1 MMPDS
6 AHYDPPR
13 LIAVEGP
20 LRVGK
25 STLASLLADR
35 LGASVLADIENNPFL
50 DRFYRGKSGAG
61 FAAQLYFLMERY
73 RQWHTLDLAST
84 AHKLVISDYLFEKD
98 KIYAYLNLNDA
109 ELKLYED
116 YYALLA
122 EQVPIPDLVIYLQAK
137 PETLRVRIGLKNV
150 AVEREVSD
158 EYLEELV
165 EAYDHFFHHYKASD
179 LLVVEASE
187 MDFVRRNADLDELLK
202 RLRQPVRGT
211 QYFLPLR
218 SASAD

>member
-1 MMPDS
+1 MPDLV
-6 AHYDPPR
+6 HYDPPR

-35 LGASVLADIENNPFL
+35 LGASVLADIEDNPFL

-61 FAAQLYFLMERY
+61 FAAQLYFLMKRY
-73 RQWHTLDLAST
+73 RQWHKLDLAST

-150 AVEREVSD
+150 AMEREVSD

-187 MDFVRRNADLDELLK
+187 MDFVHRNADLDELLK

>member
-1 MMPDS
+1 MPDP
-6 AHYDPPR
+6 AHSDPPR
-13 LIAVEGP
+13 FIAVEGP
-20 LRVGK
+20 MRVGK
-25 STLASLLADR
+25 STLAGMLAKELR
-35 LGASVLADIENNPFL
+35 GTVLADIEDNPFL
-50 DRFYRGKSGAG
+50 DRFYRGKSGAA

-73 RQWHTLDLAST
+73 RQCHRLDLSST
-84 AHKLVISDYLFEKD
+84 AQGLVISDYLFEKD
-98 KIYAYLNLNDA
+98 KIYAYLNLSDA

-137 PETLRVRIGLKNV
+137 PETLRLRIGLKNV
-150 AVEREVSD
+150 AVEHEISD

-165 EAYDHFFHHYKASD
+165 EAYDHFFHHYKATD
-179 LLVVEASE
+179 LLVVQASE
-187 MDFVRRNADLDELLK
+187 MDFVHRSADLDELVK

-218 SASAD
+218 SANAD

>member
-1 MMPDS
+1 MPDL

-13 LIAVEGP
+13 FIAIEGP
-20 LRVGK
+20 MRVGK
-25 STLASLLADR
+25 STLAGLLADR
-35 LGASVLADIENNPFL
+35 LHASVLSDIEDNPFL

-73 RQWHTLDLAST
+73 RQWHALDLSST
-84 AHKLVISDYLFEKD
+84 AHRLVISDYLFEKD

-122 EQVPIPDLVIYLQAK
+122 EQVPIPDLVIYLQTKA
-137 PETLRVRIGLKNV
+137 ETLRVRIGLKNV
-150 AVEREVSD
+150 AMEHEVSD

-165 EAYDHFFHHYKASD
+165 QAYDHFFHHYKASD

-187 MDFVRRNADLDELLK
+187 MDFVHRNADLEELLK

-218 SASAD
+218 SATAD

>member
-1 MMPDS
+1 MPDL
-6 AHYDPPR
+6 AQYDPPR
-13 LIAVEGP
+13 FIAIEGP
-20 LRVGK
+20 MRVGK
-25 STLASLLADR
+25 STLASLLAEK
-35 LGASVLADIENNPFL
+35 LHASLLADIEDNPFL

-73 RQWHTLDLAST
+73 RQWHALDVSST
-84 AHKLVISDYLFEKD
+84 ANRIVISDYLFEKD
-98 KIYAYLNLNDA
+98 KIYAYLNLTDA

-116 YYALLA
+116 YYALLS
-122 EQVPIPDLVIYLQAK
+122 EQVPIPDLVVYLQAK
-137 PETLRVRIGLKNV
+137 AETLRVRIGLKN
-150 AVEREVSD
+150 APMEHEISD

-165 EAYDHFFHHYKASD
+165 QAYDHFFHHYKSSD

-187 MDFVRRNADLDELLK
+187 MDFVHRNADLEELLK
-202 RLRQPVRGT
+202 RLHQPVRGT

>member
-1 MMPDS
+1 MPDLL
-6 AHYDPPR
+6 HYDPPR

-35 LGASVLADIENNPFL
+35 LGASVLADIEDNPFL

-116 YYALLA
+116 YYGLLA

-150 AVEREVSD
+150 AMEREVSD
-158 EYLEELV
+158 EYLEELL

-187 MDFVRRNADLDELLK
+187 MDFVHRNADLEELLK

-218 SASAD
+218 SAGAD

>member
-1 MMPDS
+1 MTVRVQ
-6 AHYDPPR
+6 YDPPR
-13 LIAVEGP
+13 FIAVEGP
-20 LRVGK
+20 MRVGK
-25 STLASLLADR
+25 STLAGLLADR
-35 LGASVLADIENNPFL
+35 LQASVLSDIEDNPFL

-61 FAAQLYFLMERY
+61 FATQLYFLIERY
-73 RQWHTLDLAST
+73 RQWHALDLTST
-84 AHKLVISDYLFEKD
+84 AHRLVISDYLFEKD

-109 ELKLYED
+109 ELKLYEN

-137 PETLRVRIGLKNV
+137 AETLRVRIGLKNV
-150 AVEREVSD
+150 VREHEVSD

-165 EAYDHFFHHYKASD
+165 QAYDHFFHHYKATD

-187 MDFVRRNADLDELLK
+187 MDFIHRNADLEELLR

-218 SASAD
+218 SATAD

>member
-1 MMPDS
+1 MPDLL
-6 AHYDPPR
+6 HYDPPR

-35 LGASVLADIENNPFL
+35 LGASVLADIEDNPFL

-73 RQWHTLDLAST
+73 RQWHRLDLAST

-122 EQVPIPDLVIYLQAK
+122 EQVPIPDLVIYLQSK

-150 AVEREVSD
+150 AMEREVSD

-187 MDFVRRNADLDELLK
+187 MDFVHRNADLDELLK

-218 SASAD
+218 SAGAD

>member
-1 MMPDS
+1 MPDVV
-6 AHYDPPR
+6 HYDPPR
-13 LIAVEGP
+13 FIAVEGP
-20 LRVGK
+20 MRVGK
-25 STLASLLADR
+25 STLASLLGDR
-35 LGASVLADIENNPFL
+35 LRASVLADIEDNPFL

-73 RQWHTLDLAST
+73 RQWHKLDVSST

-150 AVEREVSD
+150 AMEHEVSD

-165 EAYDHFFHHYKASD
+165 QAYDHFFHHYKASD
-179 LLVVEASE
+179 LLVIEASG
-187 MDFVRRNADLDELLK
+187 MDFIHRNADLDELVK
-202 RLRQPVRGT
+202 RLHQPVRGT

-218 SASAD
+218 SETTD